1 METSEILDAAR
12 VGFAGLDV
20 SPVIQES
27 ALSNLQSWL
36 TDSRF
41 DAYQSQILAQ
51 IEEERWSTLVDSFY
65 RTLPFGTGGRRGTVG
80 IGPNRFNPWT
90 LATSIQGHATWLR
103 AQLGDQPLSV
113 VIGYDVRRFDDLGGN
128 LVAHAT
134 TPVRGITSRHFAE
147 IATEVYAAHDITVYL
162 PPAGSILSTPE
173 LSFAVRALHADAG
186 LVISASHNPPDDNGS
201 KLYHGHGGQMV
212 PPYDGEVA
220 ALIEAV
226 ETTERMSMDRAQAN
240 GLVRV
245 IPTEVHSEYIAA
257 NLAVSRHPEAR
268 STHVVFTPLHGTAD
282 TTVADVLSAA
292 GFSLTMEP
300 SQADH
305 DGSFPTVPF
314 RVPNPERAETL
325 ERAIATADKVG
336 AGLVMGCDPDA
347 DRLGVA
353 VKGQHGWQTL
363 NGNEIAAL
371 VCHAALQTHP
381 NSQPLVIKTEVTSS
395 LVSRIAESHGATVV
409 EHLLVGFKYIG
420 EALFM
425 LERKGKFL
433 HIEGNPDCLAAGVE
447 ESHGVLVT
455 PEVRDKD
462 AAGGALLLAELASV
476 EQQQNR
482 TLIDTLNDLMNT
494 HGAVYNLL
502 LSTVMKGAQGRSRIE
517 AVQQSFRVHPPEKI
531 AEIPVVQFTDHQQT
545 DGVFGPFRSDTDKA
559 SRDVLV
565 WHLEGNIR
573 VILRPSGTEPKS
585 KVYVEVSGTPGAELQ
600 AEQQRIKH
608 QARQI
613 GQSFI
618 QEMLNRVNITL
629 PDWALEISDLV
640 SIEDKEAWANEVIP
654 ALQQRIE
661 EDPESAQQWFV
672 TQLNAERRAML
683 RPGVEAMAR
692 MSGIDC
698 TALLACFD

>member
-1 METSEILDAAR
+1 METSEILDSAR

-20 SPVIQES
+20 SPVVQES
-27 ALSNLQSWL
+27 ALSNIQTWL

-41 DAYQSQILAQ
+41 DAYRSQILAQ
-51 IEEERWSTLVDSFY
+51 IEEGLWGTLVDSFY

-90 LATSIQGHATWLR
+90 LATSIQGHAAWLR
-103 AQLGDQPLSV
+103 TQLGDQQLSV

-128 LVAHAT
+128 LVPHAT

-162 PPAGSILSTPE
+162 PPADEILSTPE
-173 LSFAVRALHADAG
+173 LSFAVRALNADAG

-201 KLYHGHGGQMV
+201 KFYHGHGGQMV
-212 PPYDGEVA
+212 PPFDGEVA
-220 ALIEAV
+220 DFIAAV

-245 IPTEVHSEYIAA
+245 IPAEVHTEYIAA
-257 NLAVSRHPEAR
+257 NLAVSRHPDAR
-268 STHVVFTPLHGTAD
+268 STHIVFTPLHGTAD
-282 TTVADVLSAA
+282 TTVADVLDAA
-292 GFSLTMEP
+292 GFPLTIEP

-305 DGSFPTVPF
+305 DGSFPNVPF
-314 RVPNPERAETL
+314 RVPNPERPETL
-325 ERAIATADKVG
+325 ERAIATADEVG
-336 AGLVMGCDPDA
+336 ASVVMGCDPDA

-353 VKGQHGWQTL
+353 VKGTDGWQTL

-371 VCHAALQTHP
+371 VCHAALQSHP
-381 NSQPLVIKTEVTSS
+381 NSQPLIIKTEVTSS
-395 LVSRIAESHGATVV
+395 LVSRIAESHGSTVV
-409 EHLLVGFKYIG
+409 DHLLVGFKYIG

-433 HIEGNPDCLAAGVE
+433 HVEGDPECLAAGVE

-455 PEVRDKD
+455 PEIRDKD

-476 EQQQNR
+476 EQRQDR

-502 LSTVMKGAQGRSRIE
+502 LSTVMKGAQGRARIE
-517 AVQQSFRVHPPEKI
+517 AVQQSFRSNPPTNI
-531 AEIPVVQFTDHQQT
+531 AGVTVTSFTDHQQL

-565 WHLEGNIR
+565 WHLEGGIR

-585 KVYVEVSGTPGAELQ
+585 KVYVEVSGTPGASLQ
-600 AEQQRIKH
+600 EEQNRLLNLAQH
-608 QARQI
+608 I
-613 GQSFI
+613 GRSFI
-618 QEMLNRVNITL
+618 QEMLRRVDIHL

-640 SIEDKEAWANEVIP
+640 SIEDKEAWANRVIP
-654 ALQQRIE
+654 GLQERLQD
-661 EDPESAQQWFV
+661 DPETAKQWF
-672 TQLNAERRAML
+672 TNQIKTEHRAML
-683 RPGVEAMAR
+683 RPGIEAMAR
-692 MSGIDC
+692 IEGVDC
-698 TALLACFD
+698 SELLSCFD

>member
-1 METSEILDAAR
+1 LLDWTYLQSSR
-12 VGFAGLDV
+12 SLP
-20 SPVIQES
+20 SPVQ
-27 ALSNLQSWL
+27 AWL

-41 DAYQSQILAQ
+41 DAYRSQILAQ

-90 LATSIQGHATWLR
+90 LATSIQGHAAWLR
-103 AQLGDQPLSV
+103 TQLGDQPLSV
-113 VIGYDVRRFDDLGGN
+113 VIGYDVRRFDDLSRN

-173 LSFAVRALHADAG
+173 LSFAVRALKADAG

-201 KLYHGHGGQMV
+201 KFYHGHGGQMV
-212 PPYDGEVA
+212 PPFDGEVTDF
-220 ALIEAV
+220 IKAV

-240 GLVRV
+240 GLVRE
-245 IPTEVHSEYIAA
+245 IPEEIHGEYIAA
-257 NLAVSRHPEAR
+257 NLAVSRHPNAR
-268 STHVVFTPLHGTAD
+268 STHIVFTPLHGTAD
-282 TTVADVLSAA
+282 TTVADVLDAA
-292 GFSLTMEP
+292 GFPLTIEP

-305 DGSFPTVPF
+305 DGSFPNVPF
-314 RVPNPERAETL
+314 RVPNPERPETL
-325 ERAIATADKVG
+325 ERAIATADEVG
-336 AGLVMGCDPDA
+336 ASLVMGCDPDA

-353 VKGQHGWQTL
+353 VKGEQEWQTL

-371 VCHAALQTHP
+371 VCHAALQSHP
-381 NSQPLVIKTEVTSS
+381 NSQPLIIKTEVTSS

-409 EHLLVGFKYIG
+409 DHLLVGFKYIG

-425 LERKGKFL
+425 LERKGRFL
-433 HIEGNPDCLAAGVE
+433 HIEGDPDCLAAGVE

-482 TLIDTLNDLMNT
+482 TLIDTLNDLMNA

-502 LSTVMKGAQGRSRIE
+502 LSTVMKGAQGRARIE
-517 AVQQSFRVHPPEKI
+517 AVQQSFRTNPPTSI
-531 AEIPVVQFTDHQQT
+531 AGIAVTTFNDHQQI

-565 WHLEGNIR
+565 WHLEGGSR
-573 VILRPSGTEPKS
+573 LILRPSGTEPKS
-585 KVYVEVSGTPGAELQ
+585 KVYVEVSGTPGVALKP
-600 AEQQRIKH
+600 EQHRLRNL
-608 QARQI
+608 ARHI
-613 GQSFI
+613 GHSFI
-618 QEMLNRVNITL
+618 QEMLNRVEVHL

-640 SIEDKEAWANEVIP
+640 SIEDKQKWANELVP
-654 ALQQRIE
+654 DLQLRLQN
-661 EDPESAQQWFV
+661 DPESARQWFA
-672 TQLNAERRAML
+672 TQINTEHRAML
-683 RPGVEAMAR
+683 RPGIEAMAR
-692 MSGIDC
+692 IESTDC
-698 TALLACFD
+698 AALLSCFD